1 MTQADTPAVDNTT
14 LVEGESPAE
23 QAASDAEALGSPAGF
38 EAASKVI
45 DTATQLAGPIQSA
58 MDHAEHLEGT
68 LECLSQAM
76 GYMDKIIEVV
86 KTFAEVRR
94 RFFCQLSLFTSPLI
108 RSIQFRRSASKL

>member
-1 MTQADTPAVDNTT
+1 MTQADTPAVYNTT

-23 QAASDAEALGSPAGF
+23 EAASHAEALGRPAGL
-38 EAASKVI
+38 EAASKII

-58 MDHAEHLEGT
+58 MEHAEYLEGT

-94 RFFCQLSLFTSPLI
+94 QFLYQLSLFTSPLI